1 MKHEDERRPDLGGSV
16 GANIS
21 MKANAAPRL
30 RKGSRV
36 MGGPMDFLVSVDTRI
51 DGNIVLP
58 PDRYRGTVAW
68 KETATRSGVERSKKR
83 YKIEL
88 PAADVVRWGGDPVT
102 GGATCLID
110 ISAEVAAGEIQTL

>member
-1 MKHEDERRPDLGGSV
+1 MKVEKR
-16 GANIS
+16 
-21 MKANAAPRL
+21 PRL
-30 RKGSRV
+30 RKGSRM

-51 DGNIVLP
+51 DGTIVLP

-68 KETATRSGVERSKKR
+68 KETATRSGVERSRKR

-88 PAADVVRWGGDPVT
+88 SAADVVRWGGAPVR